1 MMEKIVVKNAR
12 LAGGGVVLSLLLV
25 LAVLWIPSATAH
37 TAKGLFK
44 AHSNSSLTDL
54 RLDGKPAESRGPV
67 RSSSE
72 SADVEIEISKV
83 AESLS
88 GELAGAKL
96 KIEAVRGAFV
106 REWESGEKP
115 AVFKVKPGEYRF

>member
-1 MMEKIVVKNAR
+1 MVKNAR
-12 LAGGGVVLSLLLV
+12 LAGGGIVLSLLLV
-25 LAVLWIPSATAH
+25 LAVLWILSATAH

-83 AESLS
+83 AELECLRFLGPGDLS
-88 GELAGAKL
+88 
-96 KIEAVRGAFV
+96 VV
-106 REWESGEKP
+106 H
-115 AVFKVKPGEYRF
+115 